1 MTKENSIKISK
12 FQIDDDGR
20 LLLISEADNLPFLV
34 VDVKGITFDAGPFAG
49 FFCGLEGLSKFIVN
63 GKRDSAC
70 FVQLKFTEGDV
81 YQIGSF
87 DFSDEQYRDA
97 LRWVITGNKQIAQK
111 REKRK
116 EDSKNYTDAV
126 ISVIATCLGRDKKS
140 FKPDTTIRVAFN
152 SLDSLDRQNLIYKA
166 EERFSI
172 IIPDSV
178 FAQIGSIADMIDY
191 VKAQVENETDFLE
204 RPHRKDRNIRGI
216 KHEHTVAKLLQ

>member
-1 MTKENSIKISK
+1 VTKENSIKISK
-12 FQIDDDGR
+12 FHIDDGG

-34 VDVKGITFDAGPFAG
+34 VDAKGVTFDAGPFAG
-49 FFCGLEGLSKFIVN
+49 FFCALEGLSKFIVN

-70 FVQLKFTEGDV
+70 FVQLKFTEEDV
-81 YQIGSF
+81 YQIGNF
-87 DFSDEQYRDA
+87 DFSDEQYTDA
-97 LRWVITGNKQIAQK
+97 LHWVITGNKQIAQK
-111 REKRK
+111 RERKK
-116 EDSKNYTDAV
+116 EDSKHYTYAV

-140 FKPDTTIRVAFN
+140 LKPDTTIRETFG

-216 KHEHTVAKLLQ
+216 KHEHTAEKLLQ

>member
-12 FQIDDDGR
+12 FHIDDDGG

-34 VDVKGITFDAGPFAG
+34 VDAKGVTFDAGPFAG
-49 FFCGLEGLSKFIVN
+49 FFCALEGLSKFIVN
-63 GKRDSAC
+63 GKRDSEC
-70 FVQLKFTEGDV
+70 SVQLKFTEEDV
-81 YQIGSF
+81 YQIGN
-87 DFSDEQYRDA
+87 A

-111 REKRK
+111 RERKK
-116 EDSKNYTDAV
+116 EDSKHYTYAV

-140 FKPDTTIRVAFN
+140 LKPDTTIRETFD
-152 SLDSLDRQNLIYKA
+152 SLDSLDRQNLIYKT

-172 IIPDSV
+172 IVPDSI
-178 FAQIGSIADMIDY
+178 FAQIVTIADMIDY

-216 KHEHTVAKLLQ
+216 KHEHTAEKLLQ